1 MRTNSKPESIS
12 LAISRLKSGVI
23 SGLGLL
29 QLQDEPGGPVVLPP
43 ALRHAEREMGLD
55 QIEVNSRLPRLLKQL
70 CLRFHAR
77 SKPVSFRPS
86 KPNAGRTE
94 RGLLVTS

>member
-1 MRTNSKPESIS
+1 
-12 LAISRLKSGVI
+12 
-23 SGLGLL
+23 
-29 QLQDEPGGPVVLPP
+29 
-43 ALRHAEREMGLD
+43 
-55 QIEVNSRLPRLLKQL
+55 LLKQL